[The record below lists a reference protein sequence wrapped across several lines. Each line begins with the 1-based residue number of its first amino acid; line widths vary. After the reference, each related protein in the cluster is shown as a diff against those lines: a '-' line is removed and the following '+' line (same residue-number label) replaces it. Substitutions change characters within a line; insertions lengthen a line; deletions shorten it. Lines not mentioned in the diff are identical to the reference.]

1 MFSFPQR
8 PRPCV
13 AAAYLPADESRA
25 RARRVAVS
33 PSGWYGRRSL
43 TAAKPS
49 GISRRITSVSEP
61 PSASATSC
69 GAVRPS
75 QAAASAV
82 SSSVDQNG
90 CRGPRLACS
99 GASRTRPG
107 RGAPEAS
114 RSGLPSSGERP
125 LPQQAP
131 FWLRAPGSRRT
142 ERSWIAA
149 MSSRV
154 RPARGSSTRWTY
166 SSSDHGSPAWP
177 TWWPVGLVSPR
188 TSWGARNPRGEA
200 GPARSACAPGGLTP
214 TQIGRQPPALP
225 DSGMRPSSTTRRRGR
240 PPPSSAADP

>member
-1 MFSFPQR
+1 VFSFPQR

-43 TAAKPS
+43 TASKPS

-82 SSSVDQNG
+82 SSFVDQNG

-131 FWLRAPGSRRT
+131 FWLRAPGSRRPNARGSR
-142 ERSWIAA
+142 RSPPG
-149 MSSRV
+149 SDR
-154 RPARGSSTRWTY
+154 RGGSSTRWTY

-177 TWWPVGLVSPR
+177 TWWPVGPCFSTHLLG
-188 TSWGARNPRGEA
+188 GAK
-200 GPARSACAPGGLTP
+200 S
-214 TQIGRQPPALP
+214 
-225 DSGMRPSSTTRRRGR
+225 SGRGR
-240 PPPSSAADP
+240 SGPVGVRAWRPHAYTNRAPTAGASG